1 MTKTLFK
8 WLVLFTLIPS
18 FTNASFTKI
27 EGLYEDARGWY
38 QWKEF
43 KLGSDISY
51 WALQMIQPKI
61 AQAGEL
67 TELEQIKMWIIT
79 IAQEYGVDSDDM
91 LNLANCESRFNPKAR
106 GDYRSE
112 IDTFM
117 ARGLYQW
124 WASSWKKYNAIYKT
138 ELNREEWKDQ
148 TIMTG
153 KVLADGGEDNWRN
166 CWRYIH
172 KK

>member
-1 MTKTLFK
+1 MKNVLK
-8 WLVLFTLIPS
+8 VCLVLFTLIPS

-117 ARGLYQW
+117 ARGRYLRW
-124 WASSWKKYNAIYKT
+124 GCFFEKKK
-138 ELNREEWKDQ
+138 
-148 TIMTG
+148 
-153 KVLADGGEDNWRN
+153 
-166 CWRYIH
+166 
-172 KK
+172 